1 MSLFLLFTFIFP
13 GLIWLWVNTY
23 RYIFSG
29 MNIHLPAILG
39 FTRYCR
45 LYQGFDPPPYCIRKS
60 TRASART
67 PSGVSRPL
75 HSTTDANHSTSSPP
89 RKKSV
94 PLVARITSH
103 GGWDGWKFRVENL
116 GFEGWKFRVFD
127 GFLSIFLY
135 FGLVE
140 GIKSQETMLLNHH
153 NFSLPIRK
161 SRGFAVG
168 KTHLVRLKPSSLA
181 HECGYW
187 GESKAGVVH
196 VHILAVSFR
205 GITQKVRLSIY
216 IICIASL
223 MPMHTHSDIYIYVL
237 YILYIHIYT
246 NTQWLSWRCRPPPSS
261 VFLGNLWGFMGCLAA
276 DDAIWRP
283 EERSW
288 TLPDRLEGSN
298 SEAGITGD
306 WSIDP
311 KIPPI
316 CPIQKHNTPPFFLVP
331 TWFHHWTGSAGVF
344 NINGGQTWLENPA
357 FAVVW
362 EFPSAA
368 LDFPVTIWWAET
380 IWMCSWVLI

>member
-237 YILYIHIYT
+237 YIIYT
-246 NTQWLSWRCRPPPSS
+246 HIHKHTMVILEMPSSTQQRLSWEPLRLHGVPGC
-261 VFLGNLWGFMGCLAA
+261 GWCNLATGGKKLDASRSFGRIQFWGWDYWGL
-276 DDAIWRP
+276 IHWSKNSP
-283 EERSW
+283 N
-288 TLPDRLEGSN
+288 LPHSK
-298 SEAGITGD
+298 TQH
-306 WSIDP
+306 
-311 KIPPI
+311 PPI
-316 CPIQKHNTPPFFLVP
+316 FFGPYLVSSLN
-331 TWFHHWTGSAGVF
+331 WFCGGV
-344 NINGGQTWLENPA
+344 
-357 FAVVW
+357 
-362 EFPSAA
+362 
-368 LDFPVTIWWAET
+368 
-380 IWMCSWVLI
+380 